1 MNTLDTLFKKVTFD
15 DYDIVSWYLKTYPA
29 EGVDYSIFTIFTWG
43 MLYNY
48 EYAIYKDRLIFLNPE
63 YSFMLAPIGEKF
75 TAEELYQL
83 NNCCQKIHSG
93 IEIMAVTEDY
103 VQNTPNLADY
113 FTITNDE
120 DWNDYVYLVDD
131 MVYLTG
137 KKLAKKK
144 NLIAQ
149 FKNNNPNTSI
159 IPIDCGDLDEIL
171 KFCYY
176 WKDIHGN
183 KGDYLDLEFE
193 TIKSC
198 LTNWDKL
205 PTEGIKL
212 YSDGKL
218 CAFSVYSRQTDDMVA
233 VHFEKYDPVVKG
245 AAQIINWES
254 AKIQQSLGY
263 KYINREQDMG
273 SPGIRQAKRSYQ
285 PVRMVPFYRFKS
297 VVR

>member
-1 MNTLDTLFKKVTFD
+1 MNSIDKLFKKVTFD
-15 DYDIVSWYLKTYPA
+15 DYEIVSWYLQNYPA

-48 EYAIYKDRLIFLNPE
+48 EYAIYNERLIFLNPE

-83 NNCCQKIHSG
+83 NNCCKKIHAG
-93 IEIMAVTEDY
+93 IEIMAVTENY
-103 VQNTPNLADY
+103 ITNTQNLEEY
-113 FTITNDE
+113 FTISIDE
-120 DWNDYVYLVDD
+120 DWNDYVYLVDE
-131 MVYLTG
+131 MVNLSG

-144 NLIAQ
+144 NLISQ
-149 FKNNNPNTSI
+149 FKNNNPITSI
-159 IPIDCGDLDEIL
+159 TPISKDDFDEIL
-171 KFCYY
+171 EFCHY
-176 WKDIHGN
+176 WKEIHGN

-193 TIKSC
+193 AIKSC
-198 LTNWDKL
+198 LINWDRL

-212 YSDGKL
+212 YSDEKL
-218 CAFSVYSRQTDDMVA
+218 CAFSIYSKQTDDMVA
-233 VHFEKYDPVVKG
+233 VHFEKYDPNIKG

-263 KYINREQDMG
+263 KFINREQDMG

-285 PVRMVPFYRFKS
+285 PIKMVPFYRLKS
-297 VVR
+297 K